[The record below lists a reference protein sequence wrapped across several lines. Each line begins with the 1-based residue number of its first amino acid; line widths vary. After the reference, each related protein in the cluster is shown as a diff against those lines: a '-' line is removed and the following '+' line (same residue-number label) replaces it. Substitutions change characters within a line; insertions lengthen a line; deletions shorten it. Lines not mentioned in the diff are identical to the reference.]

1 MRTFVPA
8 SLLALVLAISAT
20 PALAFPHVNVTASET
35 ISTVPP
41 RYKTTFTVELV
52 GYNPPAAWYG
62 VELSSSGQ
70 GAPVTFYAT
79 ECPAYPWSCSNNST
93 LAWYYRDGGGL
104 GGPATQFSVTTDQ
117 QVPCLRIR
125 IPDMLLA
132 KTPTPRVENDYV
144 ITACL
149 AVDMP
154 TPAGATTWGSLKAI
168 YR

>member
-1 MRTFVPA
+1 MRGIVHA
-8 SLLALVLAISAT
+8 LALALVAT
-20 PALAFPHVNVTASET
+20 MVAAPAFAFPQINVIASET

-41 RYKTTFTVELV
+41 RYKTTFTLELV

-62 VELSSSGQ
+62 LQLTSSGL

-79 ECPAYPWSCSNNST
+79 ECPAYPWSCSATPT
-93 LAWYYRDGGGL
+93 LAWYSKDGGGL
-104 GGPATQFSVTTDQ
+104 RGPATQFSVTTDQ
-117 QVPCLRIR
+117 QVPCVEIR

-132 KTPTPRVENDYV
+132 KTPTPRVLNDYV
-144 ITACL
+144 IIGCL

-154 TPAGATTWGSLKAI
+154 TPATSTTWGGLKAI